1 MFDIRAIR
9 ENPDAFRDA
18 FERKQKGL
26 GDVVS
31 HMLDHDAAV
40 RKAVSDKQEAE
51 SARNAKSKEIGKAKA
66 SGDEA
71 LFEQLRAEV
80 ADAKDVIEAAGE
92 QESAA
97 REELDKLLLGTPNIP
112 MPDVP
117 VGEDEASNVE
127 QHKWG
132 EPNSRLA
139 GRNNV
144 QDHADLG
151 AALKN
156 SIGQPLMDFE
166 AAAAMSG
173 ARFVALRGKMAR
185 LERALASF
193 MLDKQTGENGYE
205 EVNPPLLVREQALIG
220 TGQLPKFEEDLFQT
234 KVFVPESEKEAMR
247 NIPKL
252 LSRAEFELGELSR
265 SISTAKGT
273 GLAFDDLP
281 HTSVTVWNNF
291 LESRGFLPA
300 ESFDDILE
308 KLTKIR
314 NNNSKRFD
322 HLLSYKNAESYI
334 IPTAEVPLTN
344 LVREQILDAGQLPIR
359 MTGHTPCFR
368 SEAGSAGRDTKGMI
382 RLHQFNKVEMVSIV
396 GGEDDGLAE
405 LERMTKCAEG
415 ILEALDLPYRRMLL
429 CTGDMGFGARKTY
442 DLEVWLP
449 SQNTYREISSCSYCG
464 DFQARRMSA
473 RWRPA
478 PSEENAKPK
487 PEFVHTLNGSGLA
500 VGRTLVAVLENYQ
513 NEDGSITVPD
523 VLRPYMGGLEG
534 IS

>member
-9 ENPDAFRDA
+9 DNPDAFRDA

-40 RKAVSDKQEAE
+40 RKAVADKQEAE

-66 SGDEA
+66 SGDDA

-80 ADAKDVIEAAGE
+80 ADAKGIIEAAGE
-92 QESAA
+92 QEAAA

-117 VGEDEASNVE
+117 VGEDEAANVE
-127 QHKWG
+127 QHVWG
-132 EPNSRLA
+132 APNARLA

-173 ARFVALRGKMAR
+173 ARFVALRGHLAR
-185 LERALASF
+185 LDRALASF
-193 MLDKQTGENGYE
+193 MLDQQTLENGYE
-205 EVNPPLLVREQALIG
+205 EVNPPLLVRDQALVG
-220 TGQLPKFEEDLFQT
+220 TGQLPKFEEDLFEIKGEWSKLIGKLEVAEAIYDAIDEVSSAKDEGEKSLSDRIKEVGLQT
-234 KVFVPESEKEAMR
+234 RIEE
-247 NIPKL
+247 
-252 LSRAEFELGELSR
+252 
-265 SISTAKGT
+265 
-273 GLAFDDLP
+273 
-281 HTSVTVWNNF
+281 
-291 LESRGFLPA
+291 
-300 ESFDDILE
+300 ILVE
-308 KLTKIR
+308 QGADVDTITQNRDRLF
-314 NNNSKRFD
+314 SKSLD
-322 HLLSYKNAESYI
+322 KYEYL
-334 IPTAEVPLTN
+334 IPTSEVPLTN
-344 LVREQILDAGQLPIR
+344 LVRKQILGEDQLPIR
-359 MTGHTPCFR
+359 MTAHTPCFR

-396 GGEDDGLAE
+396 GGEEEGLAE

-478 PSEENAKPK
+478 ASEETPKPK
-487 PEFVHTLNGSGLA
+487 LEFVHTLNGSGLA

-523 VLRPYMGGLEG
+523 VLRPYMGGLEV
-534 IS
+534 IA

>member
-9 ENPDAFRDA
+9 ENPDAFREA

-51 SARNAKSKEIGKAKA
+51 SARNTKSKEIGKAKA

-80 ADAKDVIEAAGE
+80 AKAKDVIEAAGE
-92 QESAA
+92 QEAAA
-97 REELDKLLLGTPNIP
+97 RAELDKLLLGTPNVP

-117 VGEDEASNVE
+117 VGEDEAGNVE

-132 EPNSRLA
+132 EPNARLA

-193 MLDKQTGENGYE
+193 MLDTQTGENGYE
-205 EVNPPLLVREQALIG
+205 EITPPLLVRPEAMVG
-220 TGQLPKFEEDLFQT
+220 TGQLPKF
-234 KVFVPESEKEAMR
+234 
-247 NIPKL
+247 
-252 LSRAEFELGELSR
+252 GE
-265 SISTAKGT
+265 
-273 GLAFDDLP
+273 
-281 HTSVTVWNNF
+281 
-291 LESRGFLPA
+291 
-300 ESFDDILE
+300 ESFETTDGLWLIATSE
-308 KLTKIR
+308 I
-314 NNNSKRFD
+314 S
-322 HLLSYKNAESYI
+322 
-334 IPTAEVPLTN
+334 LTN
-344 LVREQILDAGQLPIR
+344 LVREQILDAAQLPIR

-396 GGEDDGLAE
+396 GGETEGLEE

-523 VLRPYMGGLEG
+523 VLRPYMGGLEV